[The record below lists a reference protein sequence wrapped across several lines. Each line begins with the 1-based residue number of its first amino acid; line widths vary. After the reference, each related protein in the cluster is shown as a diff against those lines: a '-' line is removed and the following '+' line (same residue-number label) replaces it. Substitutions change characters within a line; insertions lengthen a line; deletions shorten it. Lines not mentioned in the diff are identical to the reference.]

1 MYFGEEREE
10 LETVRSPILWS
21 LLMVSAAVMLV
32 GIINMFGVEAMAQ
45 AAAATLVN

>member
-1 MYFGEEREE
+1 MYFGEEGEGV
-10 LETVRSPILWS
+10 ETGRSPVQWAF
-21 LLMVSAAVMLV
+21 LMGSAAVMLV